1 MRRSQKD
8 AVSHFLDIEV
18 MGDDDDGED
27 GEDEM
32 GPGVSV
38 PVLSFWT
45 PAHGSIF
52 RRVH

>member
-8 AVSHFLDIEV
+8 AVSHFLDIE
-18 MGDDDDGED
+18 GDDDDGD